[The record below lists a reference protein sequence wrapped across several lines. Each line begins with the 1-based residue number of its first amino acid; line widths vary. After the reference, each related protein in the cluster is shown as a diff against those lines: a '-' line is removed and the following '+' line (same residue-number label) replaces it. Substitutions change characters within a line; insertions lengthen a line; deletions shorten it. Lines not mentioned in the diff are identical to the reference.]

1 MSYEEKGVWVMGVI
15 AVVAYAVYVAVVLG
29 AADGGPLT
37 DVAYQWP
44 MFWAI
49 IGAIVAGIVVT
60 IIVGIF
66 SPRDRGQRDQRD
78 RDIYRWGE
86 YVGHSLV
93 IAGALGALV
102 LAMFD
107 AHSFW
112 IANVLYLAFVL
123 SAILSTVTKLLAY
136 RRGLPT
142 W

>member
-1 MSYEEKGVWVMGVI
+1 MSFEEKGVWVMGVI

-37 DVAYQWP
+37 AVAYQWP
-44 MFWAI
+44 MLWTIVGAI
-49 IGAIVAGIVVT
+49 IAGIVVT

-93 IAGALGALV
+93 IAGALAALA
-102 LAMFD
+102 LAMLD
-107 AHSFW
+107 AHTFW
-112 IANVLYLAFVL
+112 IANVLYLGFVL
-123 SAILSTVTKLLAY
+123 SSILATITKLLAY